1 MDKSIAVTKDQEPAE
16 VAAFQD
22 LSEMQLALVGGGIG
36 ETIL

>member
-1 MDKSIAVTKDQEPAE
+1 MDKNIAVIDSQEVRDEPA
-16 VAAFQD
+16 VAD